1 MTDDEQPFL
10 DDDDPTPLGDTDEA
24 HDELRSV
31 DLPPGHPS
39 QEEVKRRER
48 AAGDMP
54 GIPADGGEPPNS
66 G

>member
-1 MTDDEQPFL
+1 MTDRDEPFF
-10 DDDDPTPLGDTDEA
+10 DEEDPRPVGDIDEA

-39 QEEVKRRER
+39 QEEVKRRES
-48 AAGDMP
+48 DMP
-54 GIPADGGEPPNS
+54 GIPARDEEPPNA